1 MSAFPAFPDSLEAA
15 ALALSIAR
23 GERAA
28 ENALAALFRPSVRAY
43 LQARLHDAHCAEELA
58 DDVLMAALLALRRGL
73 VRDPAR
79 IGAFIHGIALRAC
92 RNHFRRQ
99 RRRLPLLPL
108 ERDVADP
115 VASAVLRQ
123 LDDRDTVLRA
133 LGMLG
138 QTDRVILL
146 LLLEEGMR
154 ESEVAARLCLKLAT
168 VRQRKR
174 RCLRRLRALLDG
186 H

>member
-1 MSAFPAFPDSLEAA
+1 
-15 ALALSIAR
+15 
-23 GERAA
+23 
-28 ENALAALFRPSVRAY
+28 
-43 LQARLHDAHCAEELA
+43 
-58 DDVLMAALLALRRGL
+58 
-73 VRDPAR
+73 
-79 IGAFIHGIALRAC
+79 
-92 RNHFRRQ
+92 
-99 RRRLPLLPL
+99 
-108 ERDVADP
+108 
-115 VASAVLRQ
+115 
-123 LDDRDTVLRA
+123 
-133 LGMLG
+133 MLG